1 MQQEQKS
8 DIKTI
13 KIIFLTV
20 LYYITALTL
29 SFFTSYFLNEK
40 RWNFSYPIFIA
51 GTQNFLHFI
60 FAFIFTQELF
70 TFSLINVPCFVSAS
84 IDIGISSY
92 SLRYVTLAFFTMVKS
107 SAPVFILLVGFVLGI
122 EKPSIF
128 LFLLMFTIGSGV
140 FLTSFKDTKFDLA
153 GFLMISTASFMAGF
167 RWAFVQYLIE
177 KRKIQKKCVIS
188 TIRDLC
194 LPISVLLLFFSFYVE
209 GIKQILVKEFCK
221 QRVLFNTGYIVLSGL
236 LSFTLLVSEFY
247 LVENTSV
254 IYLSMAGIVKE
265 LIVVCYSV
273 VKREITL
280 NLVNC
285 IGLFVSISGIIC
297 FNLTRNK
304 IKEV

>member
-1 MQQEQKS
+1 MHQEKTQ

-13 KIIFLTV
+13 KIIFLTL
-20 LYYITALTL
+20 LYFATALTL

-51 GTQNFLHFI
+51 GIQNFLHFI
-60 FAFIFTQELF
+60 FSLILTRELF
-70 TFSLINVPCFVSAS
+70 VFSLINAPCFLSAS

-140 FLTSFKDTKFDLA
+140 FLTSFKDTKFDLT
-153 GFLMISTASFMAGF
+153 GFLLISSASFMAGF

-177 KRKIQKKCVIS
+177 KRKMQKKSVIS

-194 LPISVLLLFFSFYVE
+194 LPISILLLFFSFYIE
-209 GIKQILVKEFCK
+209 GIKRIIVNEFCN
-221 QRVLFNTGYIVLSGL
+221 QRFLFNTGYIICSGL
-236 LSFTLLVSEFY
+236 LSFTLLLSEFY

-280 NLVNC
+280 NFINC
-285 IGLFVSISGIIC
+285 MGLFVSISGIIC
-297 FNLTRNK
+297 FNLTRHK
-304 IKEV
+304 LK